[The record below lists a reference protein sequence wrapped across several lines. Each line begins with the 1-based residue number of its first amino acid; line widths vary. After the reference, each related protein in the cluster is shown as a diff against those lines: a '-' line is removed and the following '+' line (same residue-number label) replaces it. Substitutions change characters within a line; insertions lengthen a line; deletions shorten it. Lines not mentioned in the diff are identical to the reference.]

1 MKCIIPICLKFV
13 FTSTNWKSERG
24 TAIIFW
30 THKHTHISPNMSFP
44 DMWLRGQWINFLYP
58 LFVEAR
64 EVNHFLLGP
73 FCLVTLH
80 SISHKA
86 AQLTCAGLPDA
97 WKVRSTII
105 EMAKFGITDMDALQE
120 PRMRGICSLMSSHRN
135 TSLLVLV
142 TSTTYLVVG
151 FTAKKSQR

>member
-1 MKCIIPICLKFV
+1 M
-13 FTSTNWKSERG
+13 
-24 TAIIFW
+24 
-30 THKHTHISPNMSFP
+30 
-44 DMWLRGQWINFLYP
+44 
-58 LFVEAR
+58 EAR
-64 EVNHFLLGP
+64 EGIYFLLGP

-80 SISHKA
+80 SISRKV

-97 WKVRSTII
+97 GKVQSTII
-105 EMAKFGITDMDALQE
+105 EMVKLVYTDMDALQE

-151 FTAKKSQR
+151 FTAKKSLR